1 MLQLLAL
8 VVVVALVD
16 SLNPTTVGPALY
28 LATAAD
34 ARRSV
39 AAFTAG
45 VLGVSL
51 AGGLVL
57 TFGPGRLLIG
67 VVPHPG
73 SELKHEI
80 ELACGVTALLIAL
93 VLWLIRGRLSAHV
106 LEKSQ
111 RVERSSLLLG
121 AGIMLVELPTAFPY
135 FAVIAAIVSSEVSA
149 LEELLLLVL
158 FNAIF
163 VAPLLAI
170 LVLRLLADDNAVSRL
185 ERLRATLHRR
195 MGVLLPLVVLLVA
208 VVLLTLGGVGL
219 AQD

>member
-1 MLQLLAL
+1 VLQLLVL
-8 VVVVALVD
+8 VAFVALVD

-67 VVPHPG
+67 AVPHP
-73 SELKHEI
+73 SSQLKHEI
-80 ELACGVTALLIAL
+80 ELACGLAALLIAL

-106 LEKSQ
+106 DQKAHQ
-111 RVERSSLLLG
+111 VERSSLLLG

-149 LEELLLLVL
+149 PEELLLLVL

-170 LVLRLLADDNAVSRL
+170 LVMRLLADDNAVSRL

-208 VVLLTLGGVGL
+208 VVLLALGGVGL

>member
-1 MLQLLAL
+1 VLQLIGL
-8 VVVVALVD
+8 VVAIALVD

-28 LATAAD
+28 LATAPN

-45 VLGVSL
+45 VLAVSL
-51 AGGLVL
+51 VGGLVL
-57 TFGPGRLLIG
+57 TFGPGQLLIDA
-67 VVPHPG
+67 VPHPS

-93 VLWLIRGRLSAHV
+93 VLWLIRDRLSRHVQAKAH
-106 LEKSQ
+106 Q
-111 RVERSSLLLG
+111 VEGSSLLLG

-135 FAVIAAIVSSEVSA
+135 FAVIAAVVSSDAHALTEV
-149 LEELLLLVL
+149 LLIVL
-158 FNAIF
+158 FNVLF

-170 LVLRLLADDNAVSRL
+170 LVARMLAADGAVKRL
-185 ERLRATLHRR
+185 EGLRTSLHAR
-195 MGVLLPLVVLLVA
+195 MGVLLPAAVLLVA
-208 VVLLTLGGVGL
+208 LVLLGLGGVGL

>member
-1 MLQLLAL
+1 MLQLLVL
-8 VVVVALVD
+8 VAFVALVD

-67 VVPHPG
+67 AVPHP
-73 SELKHEI
+73 SSQLKHEI
-80 ELACGVTALLIAL
+80 ELACGLAALLIAL

-106 LEKSQ
+106 DQKAHQ
-111 RVERSSLLLG
+111 VERSSLLLG

-149 LEELLLLVL
+149 PEELLLLVL

-170 LVLRLLADDNAVSRL
+170 LVMRLLADDNAVSRL

-208 VVLLTLGGVGL
+208 VVLLALGGVGL

>member
-1 MLQLLAL
+1 MLALLAL
-8 VVVVALVD
+8 VVSIGLLD
-16 SLNPTTVGPALY
+16 SLNPSTVGPALY
-28 LATAAD
+28 LATVQG

-39 AAFTAG
+39 AEFTAG
-45 VLGVSL
+45 VFAVNLV
-51 AGGLVL
+51 GGLVL
-57 TFGPGRLLIG
+57 TFGPGQLLIDAI
-67 VVPHPG
+67 PHP
-73 SELKHEI
+73 SKELKHEI

-208 VVLLTLGGVGL
+208 VVLLALGGVGL

>member
-1 MLQLLAL
+1 VLQLLAL
-8 VVVVALVD
+8 VAFVALVD

-51 AGGLVL
+51 AGGVVL
-57 TFGPGRLLIG
+57 TFGPGRLLIDA
-67 VVPHPG
+67 VPHP
-73 SELKHEI
+73 SSQLKHEI
-80 ELACGVTALLIAL
+80 ELACGLAALLIAL

-106 LEKSQ
+106 DQKAHQ
-111 RVERSSLLLG
+111 VERSSLLLG

-149 LEELLLLVL
+149 PEELLLLVL

-170 LVLRLLADDNAVSRL
+170 LVMRLLADDNAVSRL

-208 VVLLTLGGVGL
+208 VVLLALGGVGL